1 MKFFLWIFSVC
12 SLLFAEAPATKTL
25 RISTWPSDAEVY
37 IGERPESFVQ
47 KSNRTTPQEIP
58 VSDSDSLIRATF
70 FKPGFADTTIDIQL
84 SAPGKNFVWIE
95 LSEESDLDKMEWQ
108 KSILQEREKKWTG
121 KILFFSGILP
131 FALSGTFAGLAEWNF
146 HKADEAKESLEHSV
160 IQNGD
165 HFQKWENDF
174 HDKKESGKNFRTAA
188 IVSLGIGA
196 LLWTFA
202 AIFTF

>member
-1 MKFFLWIFSVC
+1 MKFLLWILTLCPF
-12 SLLFAEAPATKTL
+12 LFAGESATKTL
-25 RISTWPSDAEVY
+25 RISTWPSDAEIY
-37 IGERPESFVQ
+37 IGERPESFVRQ
-47 KSNRTTPQEIP
+47 SRLVTPQEIS

-70 FKPGFADTTIDIQL
+70 FKPGFADTTIDIRL

-95 LSEESDLDKMEWQ
+95 LAEESDLDKMEWQ

-131 FALSGTFAGLAEWNF
+131 LALSGTFAGLAEWNF
-146 HKADEAKESLEHSV
+146 HKADEAKESLERSV
-160 IQNGD
+160 IQDGER
-165 HFQKWENDF
+165 FRKWENDF

-188 IVSLGIGA
+188 IVSLGVGA